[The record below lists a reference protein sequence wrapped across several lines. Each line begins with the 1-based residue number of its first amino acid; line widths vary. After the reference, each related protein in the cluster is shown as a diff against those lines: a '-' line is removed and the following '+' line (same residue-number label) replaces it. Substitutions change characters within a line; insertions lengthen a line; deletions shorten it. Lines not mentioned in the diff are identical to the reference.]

1 MNNIIE
7 KKRSWGVTAVG
18 IFIIIISILAIPV
31 QFPYFI
37 TTFQQPI
44 EKEIKVD
51 TEISTT
57 LSLGTREMRIAAMR
71 RIVYAI
77 VFLISG
83 IGIIKRKNWG
93 RLLFMTMI
101 AIIFL
106 LNLVDII
113 LHRPILDKIISSIR
127 IYSLLLFI
135 TVTSLFYFTR
145 PKVKEQFYL
154 AKSSL
159 K

>member
-1 MNNIIE
+1 MN
-7 KKRSWGVTAVG
+7 KWGVTAVG
-18 IFIIIISILAIPV
+18 IFIIIISILAIPI

-51 TEISTT
+51 PEFSAT
-57 LSLGTREMRIAAMR
+57 LSLRAREMKIAAMR

-77 VFLISG
+77 TFLISG

-101 AIIFL
+101 VIIFL
-106 LNLVDII
+106 SNLVYII
-113 LHRPILDKIISSIR
+113 LHN
-127 IYSLLLFI
+127 F
-135 TVTSLFYFTR
+135 TSPA
-145 PKVKEQFYL
+145 PK
-154 AKSSL
+154 
-159 K
+159 